1 MTVDATYIGYVASEF
16 ATVDPAKITFLAG
29 LAYAQC
35 PLAFWQTTAQ
45 QDNGVAYLVCHMLKL
60 DQLRGSGA
68 VTAKGI
74 KDLSLSYQS
83 PSGGVTDPSSLDMT
97 TYGKEF
103 KRLRN
108 MLARGPLIT

>member
-16 ATVDPAKITFLAG
+16 ATVDSGKISFLAG

-35 PLAFWQTTAQ
+35 PLSFWQTTAQ

-74 KDLSLSYQS
+74 KDLSLSYQA
-83 PSGGVTDPSSLDMT
+83 PAGGVTSPDSLEMT
-97 TYGKEF
+97 SYGKEF

-108 MLARGPLIT
+108 MLSRGALVT